1 MGERQ
6 GLFGR
11 IVLLLLTI
19 YAVALIAPDV
29 LRVARPLG
37 SFGLAM
43 DGDGRIYDVEGPF
56 DSEDDSPAWRAGLR
70 PGDRLD
76 LQAMSCAAID
86 SVACA
91 SLLSQWGGV
100 TYVTPGREA
109 RLLVAPAADRAEREV
124 RLIAEPRPGN
134 RLLDLVIVLD
144 TIAGILVVLGAAWLV
159 WTRPGP
165 MTWGFFVYVIQF
177 NPGFWRKTS
186 FIS

>member
-11 IVLLLLTI
+11 IVLLLLTV

-56 DSEDDSPAWRAGLR
+56 DSEGDSPAWQAGLR

-86 SVACA
+86 SVGCA

-100 TYVTPGREA
+100 TYVTP
-109 RLLVAPAADRAEREV
+109 AEHWAHIA
-124 RLIAEPRPGN
+124 LI
-134 RLLDLVIVLD
+134 V
-144 TIAGILVVLGAAWLV
+144 AGILLVVSWWAV
-159 WTRPGP
+159 EHFEKRYRTR
-165 MTWGFFVYVIQF
+165 
-177 NPGFWRKTS
+177 
-186 FIS
+186 